1 MPIAAIPQGVEI
13 RKITAVQKKAL
24 DELLGKERE
33 SNSLT
38 TALLV
43 GIPSI
48 VAGSAIL
55 AYVFKD
61 EMKQWLQDQ
70 QDTLLD
76 AAKKVVTGTG
86 EGIVDIVLDAGNK
99 IFRNN
104 PVTPTEYAGSTLDR
118 CTRWSV
124 DATDTLGRI
133 QSGKLSDTQQTQAAF
148 NLIYIAKNMKSEGCS
163 RPSAISQAQW
173 DQA

>member
-1 MPIAAIPQGVEI
+1 MPITAIPKGVEL
-13 RKITAVQKKAL
+13 RKITAVQKRAL
-24 DELLGKERE
+24 DELITKERG
-33 SNSLT
+33 NSALT
-38 TALLV
+38 TPILV

-48 VAGSAIL
+48 VAGSAVL

-61 EMKQWLQDQ
+61 EMKAWFDEQ
-70 QDTLLD
+70 QDTITE
-76 AAKKVVTGTG
+76 AAKKIVTGAG
-86 EGIVDIVLDAGNK
+86 EGIVDIVIDTGNK

-104 PVTPTEYAGSTLDR
+104 PVTPEVVQGSTLDR

-124 DATDTLGRI
+124 DATENLARTQKGN
-133 QSGKLSDTQQTQAAF
+133 LSRDEKARAAL
-148 NLIYIAKNMKSEGCS
+148 NLIYIAKNMKNEGCN

>member
-48 VAGSAIL
+48 VAGSAVL

-61 EMKQWLQDQ
+61 EMKEWFDEQ
-70 QDTLLD
+70 QDTITE
-76 AAKKVVTGTG
+76 AAKKIVAGAG
-86 EGIVDIVLDAGNK
+86 EGIVDIVIDTGNK
-99 IFRNN
+99 IFRND
-104 PVTPTEYAGSTLDR
+104 PVTPEVVQGSTLDR
-118 CTRWSV
+118 CTRWAV

-133 QSGKLSDTQQTQAAF
+133 QAGNLSKVEQTQAAL

>member
-1 MPIAAIPQGVEI
+1 MPITAIPKGVEL
-13 RKITAVQKKAL
+13 RKITPTQKKAL
-24 DELLGKERE
+24 DDLITKERGTGA
-33 SNSLT
+33 LT
-38 TALLV
+38 TAIIV

-48 VAGSAIL
+48 IAGSAVL

-61 EMKQWLQDQ
+61 EAKKWFAEQ
-70 QDTLLD
+70 QDTVTE
-76 AAKKVVTGTG
+76 AVKKIVTGTG
-86 EGIVDIVLDAGNK
+86 EGIVDIVIDTGNK

-118 CTRWSV
+118 CTRWAV

-133 QSGKLSDTQQTQAAF
+133 QAGNLTKTQETQAAL
-148 NLIYIAKNMKSEGCS
+148 NLIYIAKNMKGEGCS

>member
-13 RKITAVQKKAL
+13 RKITAVQKRAL

-33 SNSLT
+33 TNSLT
-38 TALLV
+38 TAILV

-48 VAGSAIL
+48 IAGSAVL

-61 EMKQWLQDQ
+61 EMKTWLSEQEEN
-70 QDTLLD
+70 LKD
-76 AAKKVVTGTG
+76 AVVKVVSGAG
-86 EGIVDIVLDAGNK
+86 EGIVDIVIDTGNK
-99 IFRNN
+99 IFRND

-133 QSGKLSDTQQTQAAF
+133 QTGNLSKTKQTQAAL
-148 NLIYIAKNMKSEGCS
+148 NLIYIAKNMKNEGCS

>member
-1 MPIAAIPQGVEI
+1 MPITAIPKGVEL
-13 RKITAVQKKAL
+13 RKITAVQKRAL
-24 DELLGKERE
+24 DELITKERG
-33 SNSLT
+33 SNALT
-38 TALLV
+38 TAILV
-43 GIPSI
+43 GVPSI
-48 VAGSAIL
+48 IAGSADV

-61 EMKQWLQDQ
+61 EMKAWLDEQ
-70 QDTLLD
+70 QDTLTE
-76 AAKKVVTGTG
+76 AAKKIVAGAG
-86 EGIVDIVLDAGNK
+86 EGIVDIVIDTGNK

-104 PVTPTEYAGSTLDR
+104 PVTPEIVQGSTLNR
-118 CTRWSV
+118 CTRWAV

-133 QSGKLSDTQQTQAAF
+133 QTGNLSKTEQTQAAL

>member
-13 RKITAVQKKAL
+13 RKITSVQKKAL

-48 VAGSAIL
+48 VAGSAVL

-99 IFRNN
+99 IFRND
-104 PVTPTEYAGSTLDR
+104 PVTPKMVAGSELSR
-118 CTRWSV
+118 CTRWAV

-133 QSGKLSDTQQTQAAF
+133 QTGNLTKTQQTQAAL
-148 NLIYIAKNMKSEGCS
+148 NLIYIAKNMKIEGCS

>member
-48 VAGSAIL
+48 VAGSAVL

-61 EMKQWLQDQ
+61 EMKEWFDEQ
-70 QDTLLD
+70 QDTITE
-76 AAKKVVTGTG
+76 AAKKIVAGAG
-86 EGIVDIVLDAGNK
+86 EGIVDIVIDTGNK

-104 PVTPTEYAGSTLDR
+104 PVTPSEYQGSTLDR

-124 DATDTLGRI
+124 DATENLARTQKGN
-133 QSGKLSDTQQTQAAF
+133 LSRDEKARAAL
-148 NLIYIAKNMKSEGCS
+148 NLIYIAKNMKIEGCS

>member
-1 MPIAAIPQGVEI
+1 MPITAIPKGVEL
-13 RKITAVQKKAL
+13 RKLTAVQRRAL
-24 DELLGKERE
+24 DELITKERG
-33 SNSLT
+33 SNALT
-38 TALLV
+38 TAILV
-43 GIPSI
+43 GVPSI
-48 VAGSAIL
+48 IAGSAVV

-61 EMKQWLQDQ
+61 EMKEWFDEQ
-70 QDTLLD
+70 QDTITE
-76 AAKKVVTGTG
+76 AAKKIVAGAG
-86 EGIVDIVLDAGNK
+86 EGIVDIVIDTGNK

-104 PVTPTEYAGSTLDR
+104 PVTPEVVQGSTLDR
-118 CTRWSV
+118 CTRWAV

-133 QSGKLSDTQQTQAAF
+133 QAGNLTKTQETQAAL